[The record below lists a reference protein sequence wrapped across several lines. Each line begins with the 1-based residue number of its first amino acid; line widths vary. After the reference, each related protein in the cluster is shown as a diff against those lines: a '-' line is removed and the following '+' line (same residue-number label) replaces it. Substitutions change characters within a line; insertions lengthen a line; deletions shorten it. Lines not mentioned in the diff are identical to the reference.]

1 MKIVFVTGCNGQL
14 GQVISSHLKSLDWI
28 VYGMDL
34 SEDSNNQF
42 LRGYIQGSV
51 LSRSDFSS
59 LFLSPME
66 KINISE
72 VTNVSL
78 INNAGVAVFTPSEER
93 TDAEFDLVSRTN
105 LLGPIYGITEFKRCF
120 IDVLESRECLNC
132 AKSILNIA
140 SVYGQISP
148 NSSIYS
154 DTNRNSSEIYGATKA
169 GLIQMTKYFAVRYAS
184 HPIMVNCISPGGILN
199 TDLQGPEFIHN
210 YSKLV
215 PMNRLCKPDELGQL
229 CALLTEFSIG
239 YLTGQTISLDGGLTS
254 W

>member
-1 MKIVFVTGCNGQL
+1 MKLAFITGCNGQL
-14 GQVISSHLKSLDWI
+14 GQVISSHLKSLDWN

-34 SEDSNNQF
+34 SADSNNQF
-42 LRGYIQGSV
+42 LHGYLHGSV
-51 LSRSDFSS
+51 LSRSDFAS
-59 LFLSPME
+59 LFLSPIE
-66 KINISE
+66 NIDISN

-93 TDAEFDLVSRTN
+93 TDSEFDLVSRTN
-105 LLGPIYGITEFKRCF
+105 LLGPIYGITEFKRSF
-120 IDVLESRECLNC
+120 VDVLDSKKSLNYT
-132 AKSILNIA
+132 KSIINIA

-169 GLIQMTKYFAVRYAS
+169 GLIQMTKYFAVRYAIY
-184 HPIMVNCISPGGILN
+184 PIMVNCIAPGGILN
-199 TDLQGPEFIHN
+199 TDLQGPEFIQN

-215 PMNRLCKPDELGQL
+215 PMNRLCRPDELGRM

>member
-14 GQVISSHLKSLDWI
+14 GNYISSHLQSLGWS

-34 SEDSNNQF
+34 SALSNNEF
-42 LRGYIQGSV
+42 LHGYLQGSV

-59 LFLSPME
+59 LFSTPME
-66 KINISE
+66 KINISD

-78 INNAGVAVFTPSEER
+78 INNAGVAIFTPSEER

-120 IDVLESRECLNC
+120 IDVLDSREGLNC
-132 AKSILNIA
+132 TKSIVNIA

-184 HPIMVNCISPGGILN
+184 YPIMVNCIAPGGILN

-215 PMNRLCKPDELGQL
+215 PMNRMCKPDELGRM
-229 CALLTEFSIG
+229 CALLNEFSIG